1 MGDIEDVFLDIL
13 LPKTKPIIVEII
25 YGPPI
30 SINFLDCFNK
40 HLDDMNLDNEIF

>member
-30 SINFLDCFNK
+30 SISFLDCFNK